1 MGETPV
7 PVAAATS
14 DAARPAA
21 AQGGLA
27 AEQAFRAEVRAFL
40 AAQLTPDL
48 RAAGRATVGTHSD
61 IAASK
66 LWHQRLY
73 ERGWIAPAW
82 PVEHGGTGWTAR
94 QRLIFDR
101 ECALND
107 APVLFAGGL
116 RNVGPLLIAMGT
128 PEQRARYLP
137 RILNGTD
144 LWCQGYSETAAGSDL
159 AALRTASK
167 LDGDHYLVNGRKI
180 WTTGADLATHMFAL
194 VRTASSG
201 KPQQGITFL
210 LIDTQAPGISI
221 RPVETISGEAE
232 FNEVIF
238 EDVPVPVGD
247 RVGAENEGWGVAKTL
262 MYYARSSNTTCGLL
276 RRAFRRTE
284 ELLRQPDVEVPLATM
299 RRLHDAELRLSSLE
313 RLEYDSAGRDA
324 GADMEFHAS
333 SMKILAT
340 ELHQRITEI
349 ALELAGPNALEKRD
363 AEDATASSLFAHATA
378 KYFATRAASI
388 YSGTNEVHRN
398 ILAKHLIGAL

>member
-1 MGETPV
+1 MT
-7 PVAAATS
+7 TT
-14 DAARPAA
+14 
-21 AQGGLA
+21 
-27 AEQAFRAEVRAFL
+27 EQAFRTEVRDFL
-40 AAQLTPDL
+40 AEQLTPDL
-48 RAAGRATVGTHSD
+48 RAAGRATVGTHSHID
-61 IAASK
+61 ASR

-82 PVEHGGTGWTAR
+82 PAEHGGTGWSAR

-137 RILNGTD
+137 RILSGED

-159 AALRTASK
+159 AALRTGSH

-194 VRTASSG
+194 VRTSSAG

-210 LIDTQAPGISI
+210 LIDMQAPGIGI
-221 RPVETISGEAE
+221 RPVGTLSGEAE
-232 FNEVIF
+232 FNEVTF
-238 EDVPVPVGD
+238 DNVPVAVSD
-247 RVGAENEGWGVAKTL
+247 RVGAEGDGWSVAKTL

-284 ELLRQPDVEVPLATM
+284 ELLHRVDGEVPLATT
-299 RRLHDAELRLSSLE
+299 RLLHDAELRLSSLE
-313 RLEYDSAGRDA
+313 RLEYESAGREA
-324 GADMEFHAS
+324 GAGMEFHAS
-333 SMKILAT
+333 TMKILAT

-349 ALELAGPNALEKRD
+349 ALDLAGHGAIEQRD
-363 AEDATASSLFAHATA
+363 ADNATASSVFAHASA

-388 YSGTNEVHRN
+388 YSGTNEIHRN
-398 ILAKHLIGAL
+398 ILAKHLLGAR

>member
-1 MGETPV
+1 LTTITE
-7 PVAAATS
+7 
-14 DAARPAA
+14 
-21 AQGGLA
+21 QGFCG
-27 AEQAFRAEVRAFL
+27 EVRAFL
-40 AAQLTPDL
+40 AEQLTPDL

-61 IAASK
+61 IAACR
-66 LWHQRLY
+66 LWHKRLF

-82 PVEHGGTGWTAR
+82 PAEHGGTGWSSR

-101 ECALND
+101 ECAVND

-128 PEQRARYLP
+128 PEQQARYLP
-137 RILNGTD
+137 RILGGD
-144 LWCQGYSETAAGSDL
+144 HLWCQGYSESSAGSDL
-159 AALRTASK
+159 AALRTGSR
-167 LDGDHYLVNGRKI
+167 LDGDHYRVNGRKI

-194 VRTASSG
+194 VRTSTAG

-210 LIDTQAPGISI
+210 LIDMQTPGICV

-232 FNEVIF
+232 FNEVTF
-238 EDVPVPVGD
+238 DDVLVPVGD
-247 RVGAENEGWGVAKTL
+247 RVGAENEGWKAAKTL

-284 ELLRQPDVEVPLATM
+284 ELLARAGSDVPLATM
-299 RRLHDAELRLSSLE
+299 RLLHDAELRLSALE
-313 RLEYDSAGRDA
+313 RLEYESAGREA
-324 GADMEFHAS
+324 GGAMEFTAS
-333 SMKILAT
+333 TMKIQAT

-349 ALELAGPNALEKRD
+349 AMDLAGYGALERRD
-363 AEDATASSLFAHATA
+363 AEHVTASSPFAHASA

-398 ILAKHLIGAL
+398 ILAKHLLGSSA